1 MFGTKISQV
10 NYLYE
15 VDDAPAWAK
24 QPAIQAAYPS
34 LQHDLSGAPGDKAV
48 LVATNDGWMHERLF
62 KSKGG

>member
-1 MFGTKISQV
+1 MKSV

-24 QPAIQAAYPS
+24 QPALQALYPS
-34 LQHDLSGAPGDKAV
+34 VQHDLNGNPGDKAV
-48 LVATNDGWMHERLF
+48 LVATNDGWMHKRLF

>member
-15 VDDAPAWAK
+15 VDEAPAWAK

-34 LQHDLSGAPGDKAV
+34 VQRDLSGAPGDKAV